1 MTGEP
6 VTTNEIA
13 QVVGPCWSEPKVL
26 AALGVTADTVA
37 SRREAGTILALP
49 TADGARVY
57 PVDQFRR
64 HDGTVE
70 VKPAL
75 LPLLRALRRFDPV
88 GGGGAVAYS
97 GARARRGDTTCMAV
111 RWRRAGGRSPTWG
124 GGGARVGCWRGSRLT
139 CLGPSRRSHRG
150 IGRCLTLLDAARPFH
165 TGFSCRGSWR
175 PRPPLPG
182 APRPGRR
189 RDGGG

>member
-13 QVVGPCWSEPKVL
+13 QVVGPCWSESKVL

-37 SRREAGTILALP
+37 SRRETGTILALT

-64 HDGTVE
+64 HAGTVE

-75 LPLLRALRRFDPV
+75 LPLLRALRRFDPW
-88 GGGGAVAYS
+88 AVAVLLHTP
-97 GARARRGDTTCMAV
+97 A
-111 RWRRAGGRSPTWG
+111 PE
-124 GGGARVGCWRGSRLT
+124 
-139 CLGPSRRSHRG
+139 
-150 IGRCLTLLDAARPFH
+150 LDAA
-165 TGFSCRGSWR
+165 T
-175 PRPPLPG
+175 PLGWLSDGG
-182 APRPGRR
+182 APEPVARLGEVVAHEWAA
-189 RDGGG
+189 GGVPD